1 MVTTVRPKA
10 SATPTRPMPV
20 APSEAARTAA
30 PVPPKT
36 SQNVPKNSVAAG
48 LPVLMFD
55 PPRISELRFRGRWY
69 PPSRPPKSQD
79 TAMEPRGEASRR
91 SARGGKQEGRPNG
104 RPGRLGSGG
113 RIRTCDLRV
122 ISPKIGRTLRYREFV
137 ATRGFPL

>member
-55 PPRISELRFRGRWY
+55 PHVSLNCDSADDG
-69 PPSRPPKSQD
+69 
-79 TAMEPRGEASRR
+79 THPRGPPNHKTPRWSLA
-91 SARGGKQEGRPNG
+91 ARHPGARPAAENKKG
-104 RPGRLGSGG
+104 A
-113 RIRTCDLRV
+113 RTGAPEDL
-122 ISPKIGRTLRYREFV
+122 V
-137 ATRGFPL
+137 AGAGFEPATFGLKGIQGHAADSY